1 MNIDQPFHLKTN
13 LIMTVVCYDARF
25 CVGACVS
32 KRGWCVTTQYLASLR
47 VFQKQVG
54 VLRCKVLHRC
64 VCFKNGLVY
73 YDARYCVAA
82 CVSKTGWCITMQD
95 FASLRVFQK
104 GLVCYDARFCVAAC
118 VSKGVGVLRRKI
130 LRRCFI

>member
-25 CVGACVS
+25 CVAACVS
-32 KRGWCVTTQYLASLR
+32 KG
-47 VFQKQVG
+47 VG
-54 VLRCKVLHRC
+54 VLRRKILRRC